1 MSVEA
6 PFSPKPIPSPIE
18 ITSYWQTRLQDWDE
32 VVVPVYSG
40 TAEQTAAIHEA
51 GDRIIYVP
59 PQATT
64 LEGIGILDAMYPSMK
79 IHRAVREASLVSDGS
94 SSGYLAVESS
104 YFAPNLNTKE
114 DELRKILKAQ
124 GKEGMSLPAYLIAAE
139 DSFDRTGH
147 ELDWINTW
155 TRLLG
160 TKKDGK
166 PVFATFSSGVLI
178 LDWHLEPHHNMLHL
192 GGRSQRVI

>member
-1 MSVEA
+1 MSAEA
-6 PFSPKPIPSPIE
+6 RIGPEPIPSPTE
-18 ITSYWQTRLQDWDE
+18 VTSYWQTRLQDWDE

-40 TAEQTAAIHEA
+40 TVEQTAAIHEA

-64 LEGIGILDAMYPSMK
+64 LEGIGVLDAMYPSMR
-79 IHRAVREASLVSDGS
+79 IHRAVKGASLVSDGS
-94 SSGYLAVESS
+94 SSGYLAVEGSH
-104 YFAPNLNTKE
+104 FAPNLNTKE
-114 DELRKILKAQ
+114 DALIEILKAQ
-124 GKEGMSLPAYLIAAE
+124 GREGMSLPAYLIAVA

-160 TKKDGK
+160 TQKDGR

-178 LDWHLEPHHNMLHL
+178 LDWRLEPHHHMPHL